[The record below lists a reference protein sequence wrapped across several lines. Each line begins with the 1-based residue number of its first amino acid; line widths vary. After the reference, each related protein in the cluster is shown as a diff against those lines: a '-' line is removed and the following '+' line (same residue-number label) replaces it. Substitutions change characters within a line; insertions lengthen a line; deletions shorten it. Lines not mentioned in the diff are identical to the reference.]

1 MDWLIDPFSLLADVS
16 CAPPTH
22 TPQEIYLARRE
33 LLYQRDGGEGW
44 ASKRKFGDAMEYFD

>member
-1 MDWLIDPFSLLADVS
+1 MHWLIDPFSLLADVS

-22 TPQEIYLARRE
+22 TPQEIYLARAVV
-33 LLYQRDGGEGW
+33 LYQRDGGEGW